1 MFTWN
6 IVAVI
11 IITGIY
17 SRHDSTTYAK
27 PIDKGIS
34 RYELSEEELHVL
46 NEAINSKNITFR
58 TKYGYNITQ
67 NEILLY
73 GKINVDDEKN
83 KLLLESCE
91 SKIWDWTQWNH
102 LAYSGVDYET
112 GIVSANEANNNFL
125 VYSMVDISKWIK
137 YHLLMMNYP
146 KNIIIYKVPR
156 RR

>member
-1 MFTWN
+1 MKRIN
-6 IVAVI
+6 IR
-11 IITGIY
+11 GIY
-17 SRHDSTTYAK
+17 DKVALHHFSTQSVFMESLTDAEVK
-27 PIDKGIS
+27 KIKD
-34 RYELSEEELHVL
+34 
-46 NEAINSKNITFR
+46 EAVNSKNITFK

-67 NEILLY
+67 DEILLY

-91 SKIWDWTQWNH
+91 NKIWDWTQWNH

-112 GIVSANEANNNFL
+112 GIVTSNEVNNNFL

-137 YHLLMMNYP
+137 YNLLMMNYP

>member
-1 MFTWN
+1 MKRIN
-6 IVAVI
+6 IR
-11 IITGIY
+11 GIY
-17 SRHDSTTYAK
+17 DKVALHHFSTQSVYMEPLTDAEVK
-27 PIDKGIS
+27 KLED
-34 RYELSEEELHVL
+34 
-46 NEAINSKNITFR
+46 EAVNSKNITFR

-67 NEILLY
+67 NEVLLY
-73 GKINVDDEKN
+73 GKIDVDDEKD

-112 GIVSANEANNNFL
+112 GIVTANEANNNFL